1 MYIYNYPTWTN
12 YKRIFFHG
20 LRHVNINPA
29 MHHSLTLNTP
39 QRIEVILIA
48 NRTSAPQGTDQA
60 NKRVLSYAY
69 FRLREIR

>member
-1 MYIYNYPTWTN
+1 
-12 YKRIFFHG
+12 
-20 LRHVNINPA
+20 

-39 QRIEVILIA
+39 QRIEIKLIA
-48 NRTSAPQGTDQA
+48 NRTSAPQSTDQA